1 MEDKNIKKVSVVM
14 CTYNGEKYL
23 REQLDSILNQTYPI
37 YEIIIQDDASTDRTW
52 EIILEYELKYEI
64 IKPFKNK
71 TSLSFNVNFYDAVL
85 KTTGDYIAFSDQ
97 DDIWLPKK
105 IEVLINILG
114 EKLLALGQD
123 VVLFNDNRK
132 TSTPEIKNKTLEQFF
147 IRSSYPGH
155 AMLFRKSLLEIAKNV
170 MWIELAHDNLFSL
183 IAIYYNSLTITD
195 EVLQIWRRHDN
206 NLTSFYIDDPIEV
219 INIDPQKKKQNKL
232 IFVIKNLIKGKKS
245 MSIEKGFN
253 KYYELFSYL
262 DNYTNSLHPNSK
274 KLVKFAKLMKE
285 QTFLGYIKA
294 SFLCFRL
301 RKEMFDFKHYHLKT
315 YYSVFTYVY
324 RFWYDHRFDM

>member
-1 MEDKNIKKVSVVM
+1 MEDKSIKKVSVVM

-23 REQLDSILNQTYPI
+23 KEQLDSILNQTYPI
-37 YEIIIQDDASTDRTW
+37 YEIIIQDDAFTDGTW
-52 EIILEYELKYEI
+52 EIIQEYSTKYQI
-64 IKPFKNK
+64 IKSFKNN
-71 TSLSFNVNFYDAVL
+71 TSLSFNVNFYDALL

-105 IEVLINILG
+105 IEVLINIIG

-123 VVLFNDNRK
+123 IVLFDDNK
-132 TSTPEIKNKTLEQFF
+132 IVSATKIKYKTLEQFF

-155 AMLFRKSLLEIAKNV
+155 AMLFRKSLLEIARNA

-183 IAIYYNSLTITD
+183 IAIYYNSLIITD
-195 EVLQIWRRHDN
+195 EVLQIWRRHGN
-206 NLTSFYIDDPIEV
+206 NTTSFYMDKPIEI
-219 INIDPQKKKQNKL
+219 INIDPQPRKQNKL
-232 IFVIKNLIKGKKS
+232 TFVIKSLLKGEKS
-245 MSIEKGFN
+245 SAIAKGFN

-262 DNYTNSLHPNSK
+262 DNYSKSLHPNSK
-274 KLVKFAKLMKE
+274 KIVKFTKLMKE
-285 QTFLGYIKA
+285 QTFWGYIKA